1 MTSEKDCFIC
11 QMNARERTTSP
22 DNLAVAVPF
31 RNPCFPGH
39 VVVAPAAHR
48 DVDDTIDAEWAAIGQ
63 VARQVTGKMREN
75 NPEIEKCYLVAI
87 GDVDRGHLH
96 FHVLPK
102 RKDDLSL
109 GPFVFGES
117 GWISKKR

>member
-1 MTSEKDCFIC
+1 MTS
-11 QMNARERTTSP
+11 A

-31 RNPCFPGH
+31 RDPCFSGH

-48 DVDDTIDAEWAAIGQ
+48 DVDDTLDAEWAAIGQ
-63 VARQVTGKMREN
+63 VTREVTARMRHN

-87 GDVDRGHLH
+87 GDVDRDHLH

-102 RKDDLSL
+102 SKEDVSL
-109 GPFVFGES
+109 GPYVFGEF
-117 GWISKKR
+117 GWLGNKR